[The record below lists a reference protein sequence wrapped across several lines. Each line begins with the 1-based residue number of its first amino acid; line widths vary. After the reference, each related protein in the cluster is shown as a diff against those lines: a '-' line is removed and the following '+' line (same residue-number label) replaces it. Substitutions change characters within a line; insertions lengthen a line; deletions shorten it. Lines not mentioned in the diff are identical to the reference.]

1 MFMALKIELQPG
13 EAIVFED
20 GVKGDRR
27 PMVLGLTNQA
37 VYVTK
42 EQHFANESWRLER
55 IPIPMVTQIYL
66 EKEKKIIPLILAILV
81 FSGGLLLT
89 LGMAWNVSQQLPGTK
104 VSPWPIAFML
114 LGILIPFITR
124 GRQILVIQEGKK
136 LHKWKPEIFDF
147 KKKNAYDLQKRFVE
161 ACREI
166 GINTPNRLL

>member
-81 FSGGLLLT
+81 SRVGCYLLLEW
-89 LGMAWNVSQQLPGTK
+89 LGT
-104 VSPWPIAFML
+104 
-114 LGILIPFITR
+114 
-124 GRQILVIQEGKK
+124 
-136 LHKWKPEIFDF
+136 
-147 KKKNAYDLQKRFVE
+147 
-161 ACREI
+161 C
-166 GINTPNRLL
+166 PNNCPAPR